1 LSLLV
6 PLRRKT
12 IGFVNLFYLL
22 ASIID
27 AANASHLKM
36 PPKMLTNIASTE
48 ASLFRSFNASVSAS
62 P

>member
-12 IGFVNLFYLL
+12 IGLVNLFYLL

-27 AANASHLKM
+27 AANESHLKM
-36 PPKMLTNIASTE
+36 PPKMFTKIACTSV
-48 ASLFRSFNASVSAS
+48 SLLSNFNASVRAY